1 MKLGIDNIEKYLK
14 FFHGK
19 RVGLITNPTGIT
31 SNFRSTIDVLKEQTN
46 LVCLFSAEHGVR
58 GNLQDGVKLDTYI
71 DEEYNIPVYSLYGD
85 IRKPTKEMLDQIDIL
100 CIDMQDGG
108 SRFYTYIYTMAYSM
122 IACAEQSKEFFVFD
136 RPNPIN
142 GIDVDGNM
150 LDIEYRSFI
159 GYYPIIQRHGLT
171 MGELATY
178 FNNEFEINCNLTV
191 VPMDGWD
198 RHKFIDE
205 INVPWV
211 SPSPNYPTVNT
222 GLLYNG
228 LCIFEGTNISEGR
241 GTTLPFEVC
250 GAPFI
255 NPKELAEKMNALKLP
270 GVAFRPTYFIPTFSK
285 WANEVCGGVQAHVT
299 IRSRFLPVHVGWA
312 LLDTIRHTY
321 PNDFKINSPYIEG
334 GKKMLELN
342 TGCDYIVKDTY
353 TLEQQLEILKKDTRT
368 FIQKRAKYLMY

>member
-1 MKLGIDNIEKYLK
+1 
-14 FFHGK
+14 
-19 RVGLITNPTGIT
+19 
-31 SNFRSTIDVLKEQTN
+31 
-46 LVCLFSAEHGVR
+46 
-58 GNLQDGVKLDTYI
+58 
-71 DEEYNIPVYSLYGD
+71 
-85 IRKPTKEMLDQIDIL
+85 
-100 CIDMQDGG
+100 
-108 SRFYTYIYTMAYSM
+108 
-122 IACAEQSKEFFVFD
+122 
-136 RPNPIN
+136 
-142 GIDVDGNM
+142 
-150 LDIEYRSFI
+150 
-159 GYYPIIQRHGLT
+159 

-255 NPKELAEKMNALKLP
+255 NPK
-270 GVAFRPTYFIPTFSK
+270 
-285 WANEVCGGVQAHVT
+285 VCGGVQAHVT